1 MVVFASMA
9 VRRTPEG
16 VATLRDF
23 VNTLDREEEKDEVGT
38 PATLASWLVD
48 RGLLPAAESE
58 LSEGDHARAIELRE
72 ALRRMALANNGEAP
86 SPGATATVERHAGE
100 ARLEARFPAD
110 GGWRLEPGAGGI
122 AGSLGRLIAIM
133 VEAMA
138 DGTWSRV
145 KACSA
150 GSCQWL
156 FYDTSKNR
164 SGHWCSMRV
173 CGNRAK
179 ARQFRAR
186 RRAVAG

>member
-1 MVVFASMA
+1 MA
-9 VRRTPEG
+9 GRTTRAGLE
-16 VATLRDF
+16 TLQDC
-23 VNTLDREEEKDEVGT
+23 VNTLDREEEKDEVAT
-38 PATLASWLVD
+38 PGALAAWLVD
-48 RGLLPAAESE
+48 RGLLPEGESD
-58 LSEGDHARAIELRE
+58 LSEADHARAMELRE
-72 ALRRMALANNGEAP
+72 AVRRMALANNGEAP
-86 SPGATATVERHAGE
+86 SAAASATVERQ
-100 ARLEARFPAD
+100 ARES
-110 GGWRLEPGAGGI
+110 RLEPCFPAEGGWYLEPRATGV
-122 AGSLGRLIAIM
+122 AGSLGRLIGIL

-138 DGTWSRV
+138 DGRWSRL

-150 GSCQWL
+150 DSCQWL

>member
-1 MVVFASMA
+1 MP
-9 VRRTPEG
+9 VRGTPERLE
-16 VATLRDF
+16 ALRDF
-23 VNTLDREEEKDEVGT
+23 VNTIDREEETDELAT
-38 PATLASWLVD
+38 PAALARWLVE
-48 RGLLPAAESE
+48 RGLLPAGEGE
-58 LSEGDHARAIELRE
+58 LSEADHARAIELRE
-72 ALRRMALANNGEAP
+72 ALRGMALANNGEAA
-86 SPGATATVERHAGE
+86 SAAATAAVERLARE
-100 ARLEARFPAD
+100 AVLEARFPGE
-110 GGWRLEPGAGGI
+110 GGWRLEPRAAGM

-138 DGTWSRV
+138 DGTWSRL

-150 GSCQWL
+150 ETCQWL

-186 RRAVAG
+186 RRTGASAQA